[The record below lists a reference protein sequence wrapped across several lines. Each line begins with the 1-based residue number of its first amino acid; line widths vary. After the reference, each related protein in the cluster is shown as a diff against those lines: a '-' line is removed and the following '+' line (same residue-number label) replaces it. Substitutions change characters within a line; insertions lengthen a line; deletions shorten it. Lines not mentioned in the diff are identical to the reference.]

1 MIRDGAIRHKKIDTI
16 VIGPSVTNVPSPQI
30 TVAILRAWSIFLSEN
45 ASNKFTRLPNV
56 MTSGSPTIAAAVT
69 SRTVG
74 FFFQTKFVSILTS
87 KFPGC
92 P

>member
-56 MTSGSPTIAAAVT
+56 MTSGSRATATVVT
-69 SRTVG
+69 ACTVG
-74 FFFQTKFVSILTS
+74 RFFKSNS
-87 KFPGC
+87 YPY
-92 P
+92 